1 LRRTSLVVFC
11 AIDAFIPSHG
21 KVPPGFEEFS
31 VALDHAG
38 IPVVWVT
45 NRSRAQMDEPR
56 RKLGHNH
63 PFVAEGGSGVYLPE
77 DYFHL
82 RPAKT
87 VRLGRFTC
95 IPVAE
100 TQPAA
105 AEALESLSEETRI
118 SVVGLRSLSPREFMQ
133 NSGLTPREAELARQR
148 DFDEL
153 FFFAGASEQDVG
165 RFLTHAQRRRLQL
178 RERGVLWSLAV
189 GASLSL
195 CVRELSKLY
204 DRALRAHATTLGLAA
219 SADSDDLFAAC
230 DRGILLKDE
239 LREASPPGRPQS
251 SKIRE
256 MPLSAPH
263 TWDRIRAIITSK
275 T

>member
-38 IPVVWVT
+38 IPVIWVT

-153 FFFAGASEQDVG
+153 FFFAGASDRDVDRLLAEG
-165 RFLTHAQRRRLQL
+165 RRRKFQL
-178 RERGVLWSLAV
+178 RKHGVLWSLAV
-189 GASLSL
+189 GASLRL
-195 CVRELSKLY
+195 CIRELSKLY
-204 DRALRAHATTLGLAA
+204 DRALRSHPKVLGIATPQE
-219 SADSDDLFAAC
+219 SSELFAAC
-230 DRGILLKDE
+230 DRGIVLSNGATDSGQSHPSKT
-239 LREASPPGRPQS
+239 RE
-251 SKIRE
+251 I
-256 MPLSAPH
+256 PLSAPDA
-263 TWDRIRAIITSK
+263 WERVLACVSSRN
-275 T
+275 